1 MDQPPTPDR
10 VTGLLIEWSGGH
22 REALDQLL
30 PLVYDELHRLAAARL
45 RLERPDHTL
54 QPTALV
60 HEAYLRLI
68 DQRRA
73 DWRNRAQFFGVA
85 AAMMRRILVNH
96 ARDRA
101 AQKRGGGA
109 EKVSLNAAVEWA
121 GQQDLDLLSLDDA
134 LTRLAALDARK
145 GQIVDLKFFAGLNT
159 EEIAEVLQLSTSTVE
174 RDWRFARAWLYDAL
188 SAA

>member
-1 MDQPPTPDR
+1 MDQPPVPSR
-10 VTGLLIEWSGGH
+10 VTELLVGWCDGD
-22 REALDQLL
+22 RESLDRLL
-30 PLVYDELHRLAAARL
+30 PQVYEELHRLAVARL
-45 RLERPDHTL
+45 RRERPDHTL

-68 DQRRA
+68 DQHKA
-73 DWRNRAQFFGVA
+73 DWRNRAQFFGLA

-101 AQKRGGGA
+101 AQKRGGAA
-109 EKVSLNAAVEWA
+109 EKVSLSAAAEWA
-121 GQQDLDLLSLDDA
+121 GEQELDLLGLDEA
-134 LTRLAALDARK
+134 LAQLAELDPRK
-145 GQIVDLKFFAGLNT
+145 AQIVDLKFFAGLNT
-159 EEIAEVLQLSTSTVE
+159 EEIAEVLQVSASTVE

>member
-1 MDQPPTPDR
+1 MDQPRAPDR
-10 VTGLLIEWSGGH
+10 VTALLIGWSGGD
-22 REALDQLL
+22 RAALDQLL

-45 RLERPDHTL
+45 RRERPDHTL

-60 HEAYLRLI
+60 HEAYLRLV

-101 AQKRGGGA
+101 ALKRGGA
-109 EKVSLNAAVEWA
+109 VEKVSLSAAAEWA
-121 GQQDLDLLSLDDA
+121 GKQDLDLLGLDDA
-134 LTRLAALDARK
+134 LARLAALDPRK

-159 EEIAEVLQLSTSTVE
+159 EEIAEVLQVSASTVE

>member
-1 MDQPPTPDR
+1 MDQEPAPER
-10 VTGLLIEWSGGH
+10 VTALLLSWSDGD
-22 REALDQLL
+22 RNALDQLL
-30 PLVYDELHRLAAARL
+30 PLVYDELHRQAAARL
-45 RLERPDHTL
+45 RRERPDHTL

-60 HEAYLRLI
+60 HEAYLRLV

-73 DWRNRAQFFGVA
+73 NWRNRSQFFGVA

-101 AQKRGGGA
+101 ALKRGGA
-109 EKVSLNAAVEWA
+109 IEKVSLSDAVEWA
-121 GQQDLDLLSLDDA
+121 GAKELDLLGLDDA
-134 LTRLAALDARK
+134 LGRLAALDPRK

-159 EEIAEVLQLSTSTVE
+159 DEIAEVLQVSPSTVE

>member
-10 VTGLLIEWSGGH
+10 VTGLLIEWSGGN
-22 REALDQLL
+22 REALDRLL
-30 PLVYDELHRLAAARL
+30 PLVYEELHQLAVARL
-45 RLERPDHTL
+45 RRERPNHTL

-60 HEAYLRLI
+60 HEAYLRLV

-101 AQKRGGGA
+101 AQKRGGGI
-109 EKVSLNAAVEWA
+109 EKVSLSAADDWG
-121 GQQDLDLLSLDDA
+121 GQEELDLFHLDDA
-134 LTRLAALDARK
+134 LTRLTALDARK

-159 EEIAEVLQLSTSTVE
+159 EEIAQVLQLSASTVE

-188 SAA
+188 SPA